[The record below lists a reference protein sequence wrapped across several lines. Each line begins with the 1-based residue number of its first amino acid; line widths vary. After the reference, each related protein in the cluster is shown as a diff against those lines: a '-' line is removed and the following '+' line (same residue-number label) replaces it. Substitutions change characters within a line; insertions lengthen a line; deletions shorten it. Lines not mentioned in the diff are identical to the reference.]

1 MSEGGDMEV
10 MRDEMLRRGVGEK
23 RREKK
28 MEKDCEKGKE
38 GSQFWGRD
46 GIIYINS
53 SSSSRSNKSYDYN
66 KSSNNKNNKS
76 SSSYSNNS
84 SGSVPSDD

>member
-10 MRDEMLRRGVGEK
+10 MRDEMVRRGVGEK

-66 KSSNNKNNKS
+66 KSSNIKNNKS
-76 SSSYSNNS
+76 RSSYSNNS